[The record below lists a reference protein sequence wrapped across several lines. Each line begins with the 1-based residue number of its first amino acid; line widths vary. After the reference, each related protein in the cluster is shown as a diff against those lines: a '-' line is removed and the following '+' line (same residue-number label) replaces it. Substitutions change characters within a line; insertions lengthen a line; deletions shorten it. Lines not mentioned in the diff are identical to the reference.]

1 MSGAIHSQCLVKWIF
16 LKIPKV
22 PRAGIATICEDQ
34 VLNQE
39 GRNATMLTLRISVV
53 CQAKAERSTLNGL
66 PDA

>member
-1 MSGAIHSQCLVKWIF
+1 MHSQGLVKWAV

-22 PRAGIATICEDQ
+22 PRAGIVTRCEDQ

-53 CQAKAERSTLNGL
+53 CQAEAERSTLNGL
-66 PDA
+66 PNA